1 MDMKLSPD
9 SKTLSIT
16 WHVRDDWYGQNYRV
30 VLVPDE
36 TLSFASDADA
46 KRFAAKLA
54 KYVTRKYLKPIKHK
68 ATVCGADA
76 KIANYGDLATY
87 RYLPMGPSW
96 SCQNFIVTV
105 NELLNHI

>member
-1 MDMKLSPD
+1 MKLSPE

-16 WHVRDDWYGQNYRV
+16 WHVSDNRYGQNYRV

-54 KYVTRKYLKPIKHK
+54 KYVTHGYLKPIKYK
-68 ATVCGADA
+68 AAKGADA
-76 KIANYGDLATY
+76 EIANYGDLATY
-87 RYLPMGPSW
+87 RYCSMGPSW

-105 NELLNHI
+105 NELLLNHI